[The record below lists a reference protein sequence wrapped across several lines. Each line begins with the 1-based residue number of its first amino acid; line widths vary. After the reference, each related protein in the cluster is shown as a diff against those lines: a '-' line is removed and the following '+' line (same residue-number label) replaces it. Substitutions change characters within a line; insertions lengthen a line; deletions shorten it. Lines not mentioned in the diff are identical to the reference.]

1 MAMSK
6 NFGVLALILCMFGFV
21 SIAQA
26 GEPRLL
32 RSYGDWDAYVF
43 SENGHKVCYMASR
56 PKKEEG
62 NYTRRGDVYALI
74 THRPGEGTKNVFSYI
89 TGYSYKAGSD
99 VNMNVSGKKF
109 SLFTQDDTAWAADAE
124 GDKKIAAAIRSG
136 SNMIVR
142 GVSARGTKTKDSFG
156 LKGSS
161 AAYDRITQECA
172 R

>member
-1 MAMSK
+1 MAKGLSILAFMLS
-6 NFGVLALILCMFGFV
+6 VLVFSSV
-21 SIAQA
+21 AQA

-43 SENGHKVCYMASR
+43 SEDGHKVCYMAAR
-56 PKKEEG
+56 PKKAEG
-62 NYTRRGDVYALI
+62 DYTRRGDIYALI

-99 VNMNVSGKKF
+99 VTVNVNGKQF
-109 SLFTQDDTAWAADAE
+109 NLFTQDDTAWAADAE
-124 GDKKIAAAIRSG
+124 TDKDIADAVRAG
-136 SNMIVR
+136 STMVVR
-142 GVSARGTKTKDSFG
+142 GVSARGTKTKDTFG

-161 AAYDRITQECA
+161 AAYERITEECA